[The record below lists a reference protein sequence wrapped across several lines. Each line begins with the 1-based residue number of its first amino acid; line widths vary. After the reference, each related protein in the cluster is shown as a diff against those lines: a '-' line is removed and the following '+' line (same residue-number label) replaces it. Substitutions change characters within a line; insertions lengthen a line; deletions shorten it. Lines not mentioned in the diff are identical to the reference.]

1 MCLLGL
7 ACVRMN
13 KSCCVTCTACKNIQR
28 LTQGNVT
35 SVPRFAPETLS
46 YVMLH
51 KLFLMSTSN
60 TLWVSI
66 SNVLCY
72 CHLCGSVNINL
83 DEVWTH
89 HLIQCFFFS
98 FTTFCMK
105 SSNLCCKPL
114 ASSQWASWCSHLKW
128 FHLTVVPHS
137 GSFVEFLAF
146 LMGLGPSAVRELV
159 HSRQPYLTTVRIHI
173 MARTNQ

>member
-1 MCLLGL
+1 MLTQRCLYVWIIECIHLMCLLGL

-89 HLIQCFFFS
+89 PLIQCFFFS

-114 ASSQWASWCSHLKW
+114 ASSQWASWCSHLNGFTSQW
-128 FHLTVVPHS
+128 CLTVVHLWN
-137 GSFVEFLAF
+137 FL
-146 LMGLGPSAVRELV
+146 PS
-159 HSRQPYLTTVRIHI
+159 
-173 MARTNQ
+173 